1 MFSERD
7 VFTVKKDYRIM
18 SDSRGNFLIYGAA
31 ALILAGLAI
40 TALNVSN
47 PLPHENGGEP
57 PRSPLSDKGNN
68 NHSSAKKPQATG
80 SKPRAK
86 KSDFQLNQLKNAAV
100 VGYLIRYHDK
110 SDFDFEVHESLK
122 WDLPRYPVHKY
133 APSRGFKSGP
143 DLIRTSKKGRE
154 TAFEIQY
161 SKNYYYFTISDGRYN
176 DLNKYHQST
185 GGEVF
190 WVICR
195 GGHPLNEDETIN
207 LDFDPPDFVKIPF
220 TDIVKGK
227 KYYLKDLKAKYPFFK
242 GSKIV
247 EK

>member
-133 APSRGFKSGP
+133 APRGFKSGP
-143 DLIRTSKKGRE
+143 DLIRTSKKGVKLPWKL
-154 TAFEIQY
+154 TARIII
-161 SKNYYYFTISDGRYN
+161 ISQLATVGTMI
-176 DLNKYHQST
+176 S
-185 GGEVF
+185 
-190 WVICR
+190 IS
-195 GGHPLNEDETIN
+195 TIN
-207 LDFDPPDFVKIPF
+207 RQEVRCF
-220 TDIVKGK
+220 G
-227 KYYLKDLKAKYPFFK
+227 
-242 GSKIV
+242 
-247 EK
+247 

>member
-1 MFSERD
+1 
-7 VFTVKKDYRIM
+7 M
-18 SDSRGNFLIYGAA
+18 SDSKGNFLIYGAV

-40 TALNVSN
+40 TALNDRN
-47 PLPHENGGEP
+47 PLPQESGGEP

-80 SKPRAK
+80 SKIRAK
-86 KSDFQLNQLKNAAV
+86 KSTFSTNQLKNAAV
-100 VGYLIRYHDK
+100 VGYLIRKHNK
-110 SDFDFEVHESLK
+110 SDFDFEVHESQTG
-122 WDLPRYPVHKY
+122 DLPGYPAHKY
-133 APSRGFKSGP
+133 SQSLGFKAGP
-143 DLIRTSKKGRE
+143 DLIRTSKKGSV
-154 TAFEIQY
+154 TAFEVQY
-161 SKNYYYFTISDGRYN
+161 SKDNYYFIITDTRYN

-185 GGEVF
+185 GGEVY